1 MASRVVSPFSSG
13 LPPYPTVRSHCSSS
27 QTLQPCSMAS
37 KASPLPWLSTSHAL
51 AVALLNSQV
60 VITTGNE
67 ALEEFKNVKNKND
80 NSPANILSEGGV
92 QTECIS
98 ILRYPAN
105 AHYDERPKFV
115 QKLLVPWKTS
125 HGKYRQLN
133 TLATYPV
140 QRKYCLLKV
149 CMNSKCEFLN
159 KFCVSN
165 IMWMGW
171 MYLLT
176 VDNVFYAQY
185 YE

>member
-80 NSPANILSEGGV
+80 NSPANILSGGGV

-125 HGKYRQLN
+125 HGKYRQLS
-133 TLATYPV
+133 
-140 QRKYCLLKV
+140 KYFGNLSCPKKIFHVSLKYV
-149 CMNSKCEFLN
+149 WILN
-159 KFCVSN
+159 ASF
-165 IMWMGW
+165 
-171 MYLLT
+171 
-176 VDNVFYAQY
+176 
-185 YE
+185 